1 MYKIKDL
8 QELFWL
14 FTVLVFTSV
23 LILILNNTTVETTKI
38 YSPNNVFGIS
48 TLYCV
53 LIFGALNVFLFFGIK
68 EFFRRYSKKLP
79 NTIIMFSGIVLT
91 ISLLILN
98 II

>member
-1 MYKIKDL
+1 MYKIKNL

-14 FTVLVFTSV
+14 FTVLIFTSV
-23 LILILNNTTVETTKI
+23 FVLTSNTLPVETTKI
-38 YSPNNVFGIS
+38 YSLNNVFGIS
-48 TLYCV
+48 TMYCI
-53 LIFGALNVFLFFGIK
+53 LIFCALNVFLFFGIK